1 MGPALGVLLLATMPV
16 RPFGEERL
24 LLDRRLET
32 LRRIL
37 PDAPNPASDVAL
49 VGDLARAAAIS
60 LDVRAR
66 APLETATQGDV
77 PVDVTGSGRFA
88 EIDRFF
94 RQVALSPRLIDVES
108 VSLSAGTGDSVR
120 LTALLHFAY
129 RPARAPL
136 PPPPEGLRAR
146 LSELARPTADAF
158 LRDQALALAKSETVA
173 TLRRTRRNPR
183 LFLAEL
189 AAIVRDRPVVLKDA
203 AVGEEFVVRG
213 LTVGE
218 GPMRALESRL
228 ERGFFRV
235 SEVLI
240 ARAGACHRFEVRGR
254 SPVVGIEA
262 ELPLPAVDDPF
273 RADEGPCVVDR
284 DQAALP
290 AVRTPPAKASAR
302 GHASPPPRGPLT
314 LRLRDMD
321 LADVFFVLHLLTR
334 QGFIVDEDVRGRIS
348 VDLSQVG
355 LEDVLAQ
362 LARAGLAVSP
372 PGPLRRVSRGA
383 TAAAVPT
390 TSGEATP
397 VTFALKRAPL
407 ADLVAVMADADPG
420 LGPLPVPAAGR
431 LTLWAREARLS
442 DVRAAVA
449 QILSGGSAAG
459 GDADPPRGP
468 ADPPPERRLV
478 VRADELSMGE
488 FQLAGVASAGEGWTA
503 FAYAPTGVLNAY
515 RRGDHLA
522 DGAVADVQS
531 TDVLLANDEGPVR
544 LLLPEASR

>member
-1 MGPALGVLLLATMPV
+1 MGPALGVLLLAATPV
-16 RPFGEERL
+16 RPFAEERL

-37 PDAPNPASDVAL
+37 PDAPNPAADVSL
-49 VGDLARAAAIS
+49 VNDLARAAAMG

-77 PVDVTGSGRFA
+77 PVDVVGNARFA

-94 RQVALSPRLIDVES
+94 RQVALSPRLIDVET
-108 VSLSAGTGDSVR
+108 VSLSAGAGDSVR
-120 LTALLHFAY
+120 VVALLHFAY

-136 PPPPEGLRAR
+136 PSPPEGLRAR
-146 LSELARPTADAF
+146 LGEVARPTADAF

-173 TLRRTRRNPR
+173 VLRRARRNPR
-183 LFLAEL
+183 LFLSEL
-189 AAIVRDRPVVLKDA
+189 AAIVRDRPVVLKEA
-203 AVGEEFVVRG
+203 TVGEEFMIRG

-240 ARAGACHRFEVRGR
+240 ARAGACHRFEAHGR
-254 SPVVGIEA
+254 SPVVGVEA
-262 ELPLPAVDDPF
+262 ELPLPAVDDLF
-273 RADEGPCVVDR
+273 RADDGPCMVDR
-284 DQAALP
+284 DP
-290 AVRTPPAKASAR
+290 SAVASLRGPPARSAAR
-302 GHASPPPRGPLT
+302 GRVSPPPRGPLT

-321 LADVFFVLHLLTR
+321 LADVFFVLHLLTG
-334 QGFIVDEDVRGRIS
+334 QGFVVDEDVRGRIS

-355 LEDVLAQ
+355 LDDVLAQ
-362 LARAGLAVSP
+362 LARVGLAVSP

-383 TAAAVPT
+383 TAVAVPAS
-390 TSGEATP
+390 SGDGTA

-407 ADLVAVMADADPG
+407 ADVVAVMADADPS
-420 LGPLPVPAAGR
+420 LPPLPRPATGR
-431 LTLWAREARLS
+431 LSLWAREARLS

-449 QILSGGSAAG
+449 QVLSAGAASGDSDPPAAG
-459 GDADPPRGP
+459 LA
-468 ADPPPERRLV
+468 APPERRLLV
-478 VRADELSMGE
+478 PADELSMGE
-488 FQLAGVASAGEGWTA
+488 FQLAGVASSGEGWTA

-515 RRGDHLA
+515 RRGSHLA
-522 DGAVADVQS
+522 DGSVADVQS
-531 TDVLLANDEGPVR
+531 TDVLIANEEGPVR
-544 LLLPEASR
+544 VLLPDMSR